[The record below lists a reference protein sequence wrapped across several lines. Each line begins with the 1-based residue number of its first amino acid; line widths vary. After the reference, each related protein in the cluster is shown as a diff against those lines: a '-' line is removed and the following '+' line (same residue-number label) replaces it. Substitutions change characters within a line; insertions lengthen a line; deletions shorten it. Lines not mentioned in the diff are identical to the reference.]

1 MMLIFILLPALALVW
16 AGISVV
22 LTHLGID
29 PGIVFW
35 VLIGIGLIY
44 GMIKSKKM
52 RIAVPV
58 TIVVI
63 LALAWFVPD
72 ALLALAG
79 LIEKGI
85 YLVVVLSYFL
95 FYRGIGGNDEEEE

>member
-1 MMLIFILLPALALVW
+1 MWFFILLPGFAIVL
-16 AGISVV
+16 AGI
-22 LTHLGID
+22 L
-29 PGIVFW
+29 IVAGPYANVIFW
-35 VLIGIGLIY
+35 ILVGIGLIY

-79 LIEKGI
+79 LIDKGI

-95 FYRGIGGNDEEEE
+95 FYRGRGGADEEEE